1 MDHRRH
7 GAGSIHDIARLGAV
21 LRRAR
26 AVSQRAQ
33 RVYALLCHR
42 LPNEPA
48 LVRVRIFHRIWQ
60 RNIGILGRRRQT
72 VPERRD
78 R

>member
-7 GAGSIHDIARLGAV
+7 GAGSIHDIAGLGAV

-33 RVYALLCHR
+33 RIYALLCHR
-42 LPNEPA
+42 MSHEPA

-60 RNIGILGRRRQT
+60 RDIGILGRG
-72 VPERRD
+72 
-78 R
+78 